1 MACETSQTL
10 LFSGAP
16 CKDASMSDGW
26 LATHR
31 RPRQV
36 LNVLTEEHIR
46 PYAHIAQVT
55 DLTSPVKS
63 LSACSQLLT
72 RNTAYNLTCRA
83 CLWHH

>member
-1 MACETSQTL
+1 MPVI
-10 LFSGAP
+10 SGAP

-46 PYAHIAQVT
+46 PYAHIAQGMPMAS
-55 DLTSPVKS
+55 LTAPTLNHSCKPGS
-63 LSACSQLLT
+63 LM
-72 RNTAYNLTCRA
+72 R
-83 CLWHH
+83 